1 MVEEYWQEFGTES
14 SIFPVLAAGWVP
26 FALATQSSGAGPDD
40 SPVTSTPVSSFTP
53 SWRAALT

>member
-26 FALATQSSGAGPDD
+26 FALATQSSGAGEAQA
-40 SPVTSTPVSSFTP
+40 
-53 SWRAALT
+53 RRKMAAKNQDEFLF